1 MFIDQCVCLDLMDHT
16 CTSSSSTMHKHTLK
30 TRIMLEHTSGGA
42 SMKRR
47 RKGEGEKRRENKKE
61 EKKGDR

>member
-1 MFIDQCVCLDLMDHT
+1 MHEFKLNHAQTHT
-16 CTSSSSTMHKHTLK
+16 HK

-47 RKGEGEKRRENKKE
+47 RKGGGEKRRENKKE